1 MRLYLSQYRRSSA
14 FAFHIFSGYHTL
26 IPTKAKLLSENFLRC
41 QPSIQQS
48 RNFIQITSL
57 ALRRFNLAVADDTN
71 NLLTFFIKRWLFFNI
86 GVCLLFVA
94 LGGLKVRPS
103 GIAHFYR
110 RKPHRLDILKNH
122 MYVRQPIR

>member
-57 ALRRFNLAVADDTN
+57 ALRRLDFAVTDDAN
-71 NLLTFFIKRWLFFNI
+71 DLLTLFIKRWLFFNI
-86 GVCLLFVA
+86 GFCLLFGA
-94 LGGLKVRPS
+94 LGDLKMRPC
-103 GIAHFYR
+103 GIAHLYR

-122 MYVRQPIR
+122 MYVRQTIR